1 VAGDHEIA
9 QIGFEMF
16 LDDTPRQ
23 IQVLKDLVRGGDVPG
38 SARQAHSIR
47 GACANVGGE
56 RLRNVATEMEMA
68 ADAGDLVPV
77 SDLMPMLDEEFLF
90 LRDAI
95 NEECDTRS

>member
-1 VAGDHEIA
+1 
-9 QIGFEMF
+9 
-16 LDDTPRQ
+16 
-23 IQVLKDLVRGGDVPG
+23 
-38 SARQAHSIR
+38 
-47 GACANVGGE
+47 
-56 RLRNVATEMEMA
+56 MA

>member
-1 VAGDHEIA
+1 
-9 QIGFEMF
+9 MF

-23 IQVLKDLVRGGDVPG
+23 IQVLKDLVSSGDAPG

-56 RLRNVATEMEMA
+56 RLRNVATEMEIA
-68 ADAGDLVPV
+68 ADARDLVPV
-77 SDLMPMLDEEFLF
+77 SNLMPMLDAGFLL

-95 NEECDTRS
+95 KKECDTLS